1 MQDKQTI
8 LIADDSPVNRQ
19 ILSELLGEDQYTF
32 LFAADGVEA
41 LELLQKRFDIDL
53 LLLDIHMPRLDGFG
67 VLEAMAGYGW
77 SQTLPVIIISSE
89 DDASFIQRA
98 YDLGA
103 TDYISR
109 PFNLTVVQRR
119 VRNTLNLYARQ
130 RSLAALAEE
139 QVYEREKTN
148 SVIISILSHVV
159 ESQNQ
164 ESGAHVLHV
173 RVITDLLLRQ
183 LVKMTDKYPLSMADI
198 SMIATL
204 SALHDIG
211 KVHIPGAILNKP
223 GRLTPAE
230 FEIIKEHTVIGAA
243 LLRDMPI
250 RPDDPL
256 MKTAH
261 DICRW
266 HHERWDGRGYPD
278 GLKGDDIPIA
288 AQVVAMA
295 DVYDALTGE
304 RCYKK
309 ALPHK
314 TAMKMILGGECGAFN
329 PLLLACLQAV
339 EEPLRQCMQQEP
351 GQFDYQLES
360 QRLAQELLQQK
371 ELPQDSR
378 AAQILPLAR
387 ERAAFFAEMCG
398 GIQFVYDRWLGTL
411 FLTDWAKAPADR
423 RTVIHLSTGEQPP
436 ILSPEALD
444 ALRAAVQ
451 HATPDAPQGALDL
464 PFPYRGTETPCTLH
478 FRVLWPQ
485 GSSQYSAVIGL
496 VRPAEA

>member
-19 ILSELLGEDQYTF
+19 ILSELLGEEQYTF
-32 LFAADGVEA
+32 LFASDGVEA

-261 DICRW
+261 DICR
-266 HHERWDGRGYPD
+266 
-278 GLKGDDIPIA
+278 
-288 AQVVAMA
+288 
-295 DVYDALTGE
+295 
-304 RCYKK
+304 
-309 ALPHK
+309 
-314 TAMKMILGGECGAFN
+314 
-329 PLLLACLQAV
+329 
-339 EEPLRQCMQQEP
+339 
-351 GQFDYQLES
+351 
-360 QRLAQELLQQK
+360 
-371 ELPQDSR
+371 
-378 AAQILPLAR
+378 
-387 ERAAFFAEMCG
+387 
-398 GIQFVYDRWLGTL
+398 
-411 FLTDWAKAPADR
+411 
-423 RTVIHLSTGEQPP
+423 
-436 ILSPEALD
+436 
-444 ALRAAVQ
+444 
-451 HATPDAPQGALDL
+451 
-464 PFPYRGTETPCTLH
+464 
-478 FRVLWPQ
+478 
-485 GSSQYSAVIGL
+485 
-496 VRPAEA
+496 